1 MGGKAGDGECNR
13 KKLNFTVTHCRWGER
28 RVCGNCGSA
37 AKMSRR
43 AAIHGTLGVVGGR
56 GKSRFRLWRRCC
68 VVVVMLV
75 RRTVT
80 VVCNYGMA

>member
-1 MGGKAGDGECNR
+1 MGGKTSDGECNR

-28 RVCGNCGSA
+28 RVYGNCGPA
-37 AKMSRR
+37 AKMSRG
-43 AAIHGTLGVVGGR
+43 AAIHGTFRVIGGR